1 MRICPGRLTHVPD
14 VDTRNPAQARFAPLR
29 ARCGAPL
36 LSVGMTSRAVF
47 LQGST
52 MRHVLVMTGASATGL
67 VAMFAVD
74 MVDMYFLTLLGEQEL
89 AAAVGFAGTLL
100 FFLISVSIGLQIA
113 LGALVARSEGSQRR
127 DLARRY
133 CSSAMAF
140 NFLLAAIISAI
151 GWFHLPALLA
161 LLGARGQTLDY
172 AVSYAS
178 IMLPSMPI
186 LVLGM
191 SAATGVRALG
201 DARRSMWA
209 TVLGSLVNA
218 ALDPLFI
225 FTFGWGLE
233 GAAFASVVARLVV
246 LLVAWH
252 ALAVVHR
259 LPCRISWAQ
268 FLADL
273 RPILTIAAPAVLTN
287 IATPIGGSFVLVTM
301 SRFGDSAVAGAA
313 IMGRITPLAMAAIFA
328 LSGAIGPIVGQNAG
342 AGRYDRVRSTL
353 ANAVLFNV
361 VYVAAVW
368 LLLLLCADL
377 IVSAFSAS
385 GMARELILFYCH
397 FLVGAFVFNGL
408 LFVSNA
414 SFNNLHH
421 AHWATA
427 FNFGRALLGTIPAV
441 YLGANWYGPRGVM
454 AGEAFGAMLFGLLA
468 IVAAFALVRRLERQ
482 HRAMPANGH
491 MAAAVVTQGLPVN
504 REPPL

>member
-1 MRICPGRLTHVPD
+1 
-14 VDTRNPAQARFAPLR
+14 
-29 ARCGAPL
+29 
-36 LSVGMTSRAVF
+36 VF

-52 MRHVLVMTGASATGL
+52 MRHVLAMTGASATAL

-113 LGALVARSEGSQRR
+113 LGALVARSEGAHRR
-127 DLARRY
+127 DLAQRY
-133 CSSAMAF
+133 CSSAMTF
-140 NFLLAAIISAI
+140 NFVLAAIISAI
-151 GWFHLPALLA
+151 GWFHLPTLLA
-161 LLGARGQTLDY
+161 LLGARGPTLDY
-172 AVSYAS
+172 AVSYAA

-218 ALDPLFI
+218 VLDPLFI

-259 LPCRISWAQ
+259 LPCRISVAQ

-287 IATPIGGSFVLVTM
+287 IATPIGGSFVLITM

-313 IMGRITPLAMAAIFA
+313 IMGRITPLAMAAVFA
-328 LSGAIGPIVGQNAG
+328 S
-342 AGRYDRVRSTL
+342 S
-353 ANAVLFNV
+353 
-361 VYVAAVW
+361 
-368 LLLLLCADL
+368 
-377 IVSAFSAS
+377 
-385 GMARELILFYCH
+385 
-397 FLVGAFVFNGL
+397 
-408 LFVSNA
+408 
-414 SFNNLHH
+414 
-421 AHWATA
+421 
-427 FNFGRALLGTIPAV
+427 
-441 YLGANWYGPRGVM
+441 
-454 AGEAFGAMLFGLLA
+454 
-468 IVAAFALVRRLERQ
+468 
-482 HRAMPANGH
+482 
-491 MAAAVVTQGLPVN
+491 
-504 REPPL
+504 

>member
-1 MRICPGRLTHVPD
+1 MLVHLSKPVSI
-14 VDTRNPAQARFAPLR
+14 
-29 ARCGAPL
+29 
-36 LSVGMTSRAVF
+36 LSVESSTRAVF
-47 LQGST
+47 LHGST
-52 MRHVLVMTGASATGL
+52 MRHVLVMSSASAAGL

-100 FFLISVSIGLQIA
+100 FFVISVSIGLQIA
-113 LGALVARSEGSQRR
+113 LGALVARSEGNQRR

-133 CSSAMAF
+133 CSSAMLF
-140 NFLLAAIISAI
+140 NFMVSAVISAI
-151 GWFHLPALLA
+151 AWFNLTALLG
-161 LLGARGQTLDY
+161 LLGARGATLDY
-172 AVSYAS
+172 ATSYAA
-178 IMLPSMPI
+178 IVLPSMPI

-218 ALDPLFI
+218 VLDPIFI

-233 GAAFASVVARLVV
+233 GAAIASVVARLVV

-252 ALAVVHR
+252 ALAVVHK
-259 LPCRISWAQ
+259 LPCRLSRAE

-273 RPILTIAAPAVLTN
+273 KPIMTIAGPAVLTN
-287 IATPIGGSFVLVTM
+287 IATPIGGSFVLITM

-313 IMGRITPLAMAAIFA
+313 IMGRITPLAMAAVFA

-353 ANAVLFNV
+353 ASAVVFNV
-361 VYVAAVW
+361 VYVALVW
-368 LLLLLCADL
+368 LLLWLCADF
-377 IVSAFSAS
+377 IARAFSAT
-385 GMARELILFYCH
+385 GEARELILFYCN
-397 FLVGAFVFNGL
+397 FLVGAFVFNGV

-421 AHWATA
+421 AHWATG
-427 FNFGRALLGTIPAV
+427 FNFGRAFLGTIPAV
-441 YLGANWYGPRGVM
+441 YFGAEWYGPKGVM
-454 AGEAFGAMLFGLLA
+454 AGEAFGSILFGLLA
-468 IVAAFALVRRLERQ
+468 ILAAFALVRRLERKQ
-482 HRAMPANGH
+482 GPLAPDPA
-491 MAAAVVTQGLPVN
+491 ASPAVENLNIT
-504 REPPL
+504 RESPL

>member
-1 MRICPGRLTHVPD
+1 M
-14 VDTRNPAQARFAPLR
+14 
-29 ARCGAPL
+29 
-36 LSVGMTSRAVF
+36 SVGTNSRAVF

-100 FFLISVSIGLQIA
+100 FFLISMSIGLQIA
-113 LGALVARSEGSQRR
+113 LGALVARSEGAHRR

-140 NFLLAAIISAI
+140 NFLLAGCISVI
-151 GWFHLPALLA
+151 GWFHLPALLT

-218 ALDPLFI
+218 VLDPIFI

-233 GAAFASVVARLVV
+233 GAAFASVIARLVV
-246 LLVAWH
+246 LLIAWH

-259 LPCRISWAQ
+259 LPCRISMAQ

-273 RPILTIAAPAVLTN
+273 RPIMTIATPAVLTN
-287 IATPIGGSFVLVTM
+287 IATPIGGSFVLMTM

-353 ANAVLFNV
+353 ANAVLFNIA
-361 VYVAAVW
+361 YVATIW
-368 LLLLLCADL
+368 LLLLLCSDL
-377 IVSAFSAS
+377 IARAFSAS
-385 GMARELILFYCH
+385 GLARDLILFYCH

-408 LFVSNA
+408 LFVANA

-441 YLGANWYGPRGVM
+441 YFGASWFGPRGVM

-468 IVAAFALVRRLERQ
+468 IMAAFALVRRLERQ
-482 HRAMPANGH
+482 QRAMPANDQ
-491 MAAAVVTQGLPVN
+491 MAAAVVVQSLPVN
-504 REPPL
+504 RESPL